1 MCYQRDVDVVTET
14 SPPGDPVRRYTWRD
28 LSRPATWPSWLRR
41 LFSLASPVV
50 LALAGAWI
58 ALMVAGT
65 TQAYVGPLAIDVAFR
80 PTFTGESVIHLDPVG
95 AVVLDTHSGPV
106 TLDIAVRQVD
116 LDGLSGYVADPSSL
130 ANLDDQITHG
140 IQDVLV
146 DAAIRAALTAVIGGT
161 LAAALVLRS
170 VRRTLLAAGV
180 ATAAVAGSYGLSALT
195 FDSQAVREPAYTGP
209 LAAAPQL
216 IGNAEDIATNFD
228 AYADQLAGFV
238 ANVAAVYDTTLNLQT
253 FQPADD
259 TIRVLHVSD
268 LHLNPAAWDVIDS
281 VAEQYDVDVIVDS
294 GDIVDQG
301 TPLENSY
308 VRPIADLGRPYV
320 FVKGNHDS
328 VATAAAVAA
337 APNAVVLDGEP
348 AEVGGLRFVGAPDPR
363 FTPDKSVRGVFD
375 EQLQE
380 GTEEFADEAASLDP
394 PPDVIVFHDPSNAEL
409 FDGIAPLVLSGH
421 AHKRDTY
428 VLDEGTRVMVQGSTG
443 GAGLRGLR
451 DEDPT
456 PVDLSVLYF
465 DPETKALVAWD
476 DLTLGGLGQTSA
488 EIDRHQAGEDDGAA
502 QGPGDPSPTPDLE
515 N

>member
-1 MCYQRDVDVVTET
+1 MEVATET
-14 SPPGDPVRRYTWRD
+14 SPPGDPAPRREWQDYA
-28 LSRPATWPSWLRR
+28 RPATWPPWLRR
-41 LFSLASPVV
+41 TFTLLSPVA
-50 LALAGAWI
+50 LALVGAWI
-58 ALMVAGT
+58 ALAVAGT

-80 PTFTGESVIHLDPVG
+80 PAFTGESVIELDPVG

-106 TLDIAVRQVD
+106 QLNISVREVD
-116 LDGLSGYVADPSSL
+116 LDGLNGYVNDPYSL
-130 ANLDDQITHG
+130 AGLDDQIGAG
-140 IQDVLV
+140 IQDVIV
-146 DAAIRAALTAVIGGT
+146 DAAVRAGLTAVVGGT
-161 LAAALVLRS
+161 LAALLVLRS
-170 VRRTLLAAGV
+170 VRRTALAAGV
-180 ATAAVAGSYGLSALT
+180 ALAAVLGGYGLTALT
-195 FDSQAVREPAYTGP
+195 FDPDAVREPAYTGP

-238 ANVAAVYDTTLNLQT
+238 ANVAAVYDTTLNLET
-253 FQPADD
+253 FQPNDD

-268 LHLNPAAWDVIDS
+268 LHLNPAAWDIIDA
-281 VAEQYDVDVIVDS
+281 VAEQYAVDVIVDS

-348 AEVGGLRFVGAPDPR
+348 AEVAGLRFLGAPDPR
-363 FTPDKSVRGVFD
+363 FTPDKSVRGVPD
-375 EQLQE
+375 EVIRE
-380 GTEEFADEAASLDP
+380 GTEEFADEAAELDP
-394 PPDVIVFHDPSNAEL
+394 PPDVIVYHDPSHAEL

-428 VLDEGTRVMVQGSTG
+428 VLDDGTRVMVQGSTG

-456 PVDLSVLYF
+456 PVNLSVLYF
-465 DPETKALVAWD
+465 DPETKGLVAWD

-502 QGPGDPSPTPDLE
+502 QGPEDPSPAPDLE

>member
-1 MCYQRDVDVVTET
+1 MDVATET
-14 SPPGDPVRRYTWRD
+14 SPPGDRLRRRAWRD
-28 LSRPATWPSWLRR
+28 YSRPATWPWWLHRTFT
-41 LFSLASPVV
+41 LLSPVV

-58 ALMVAGT
+58 ALAVAGT

-80 PTFTGESVIHLDPVG
+80 PTLSGESVIHLDPVG

-106 TLDIAVRQVD
+106 TLDISVRQVD
-116 LDGLSGYVADPSSL
+116 LDGLSGYVDNPYSL
-130 ANLDDQITHG
+130 SGLDDEITAG

-170 VRRTLLAAGV
+170 VRRTALAAGV
-180 ATAAVAGSYGLSALT
+180 ATAAVLGSYGLTALT
-195 FDSQAVREPAYTGP
+195 FDSEAVREPAYTGP

-253 FQPADD
+253 FQPNDD

-268 LHLNPAAWDVIDS
+268 LHLNPAAWDIIDA
-281 VAEQYDVDVIVDS
+281 VAEQYAVDVIVDS

-301 TPLENSY
+301 TPLESSY

-348 AEVGGLRFVGAPDPR
+348 AEVAGLRFLGAPDPR
-363 FTPDKSVRGVFD
+363 FTPDKSVRGVPD
-375 EQLQE
+375 EVIRE
-380 GTEEFADEAASLDP
+380 GTEEFADAAEDLEP
-394 PPDVIVFHDPSNAEL
+394 PPDVIVYHDPSHAEL

-456 PVDLSVLYF
+456 PVNLSVLYF

-502 QGPGDPSPTPDLE
+502 QGPEDPSPAPDLE

>member
-1 MCYQRDVDVVTET
+1 MCYQRGVDVVTET
-14 SPPGDPVRRYTWRD
+14 SPPGEPAQRRAWRD
-28 LSRPATWPSWLRR
+28 YTRPATWPSWLRR
-41 LFSLASPVV
+41 TFTLLSPAV
-50 LALAGAWI
+50 LALAGAWV
-58 ALMVAGT
+58 ALVIAGT
-65 TQAYVGPLAIDVAFR
+65 TQTYVGPLAIDVAFR
-80 PTFTGESVIHLDPVG
+80 PTLTGESVIHLDPVG

-106 TLDIAVRQVD
+106 TLDISVRQVD
-116 LDGLSGYVADPSSL
+116 LDGLNGYVADPYSL
-130 ANLDDQITHG
+130 STLDDEIAAG

-146 DAAIRAALTAVIGGT
+146 DAAIRAALTALIGGT

-170 VRRTLLAAGV
+170 VRRTALAAGV
-180 ATAAVAGSYGLSALT
+180 AAGAVLGSYGMVALT
-195 FDSQAVREPAYTGP
+195 YDSDAVREPAYTGP

-216 IGNAEDIATNFD
+216 IGNAEDIANNFD

-253 FQPADD
+253 FQPNDD

-268 LHLNPAAWDVIDS
+268 LHLNPAAWDIIGAVADQYS
-281 VAEQYDVDVIVDS
+281 VDAIVDS

-320 FVKGNHDS
+320 FAKGNHDS

-337 APNAVVLDGEP
+337 APNAVVLNGEP
-348 AEVGGLRFVGAPDPR
+348 VEVAGLRFIGAPDPR
-363 FTPDKSVRGVFD
+363 FTPDKSVRGVPD
-375 EQLQE
+375 EVLRE
-380 GTEEFADEAASLDP
+380 GSEEFADAAADVDP
-394 PPDVIVFHDPSNAEL
+394 PPDVIVYHDPSNAEL

-428 VLDEGTRVMVQGSTG
+428 VLDDGTRVMVQGSTG

-456 PVDLSVLYF
+456 PVALSVLYF
-465 DPETKALVAWD
+465 NPETKELVAWD

-488 EIDRHQAGEDDGAA
+488 EIDRHQADEDNGAA
-502 QGPGDPSPTPDLE
+502 QGPEDPSPAPDLE